1 MEDLIL
7 IHLASH
13 YQNLPLITQTHSG
26 TMTKISGFKNR
37 LMGLFIGAYIVI
49 LIVLVTITKF
59 ILGCLELIILG
70 LWIFSGVIVSPA
82 LFILGAG
89 LIPLEI
95 ILFLIIGETKVFTV
109 LYELGMKYW
118 SVDVFLGKVSLDL
131 FDLIEK
137 PWMKY

>member
-49 LIVLVTITKF
+49 LVVLVTITKF